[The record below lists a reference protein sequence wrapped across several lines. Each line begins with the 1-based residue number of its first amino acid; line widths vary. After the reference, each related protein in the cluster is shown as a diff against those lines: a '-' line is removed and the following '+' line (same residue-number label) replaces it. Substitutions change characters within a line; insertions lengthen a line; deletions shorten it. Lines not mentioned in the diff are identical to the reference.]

1 MRAQTSLPALGIAL
15 VLLVTTS
22 VFAVTVA
29 AEQLERSRAGTLE
42 REGAVAVADA
52 LVAPDS
58 VVTVRAN
65 VVDRAALRSVSPA
78 TLEARYGLDSSDGV
92 RIRLGTETVLHR
104 GAVDAGTT
112 IERIVLIENR
122 SRRTI
127 VPTFRQSRQ
136 MTLPRRT
143 PNVTLRIRPDNATVE
158 TVRVNGRIVL
168 DNPTGLRGRFEV
180 PISRFETATIEFVG
194 SGRLSSGD
202 VRVSYWPAR
211 TRKSRLRVTI
221 QRWGDAGG

>member
-29 AEQLERSRAGTLE
+29 TEQLETSRSGTLE
-42 REGAVAVADA
+42 REGAMAVADA
-52 LVAPDS
+52 LTGADS
-58 VVTVRAN
+58 GVTFRAN
-65 VVDRAALRSVSPA
+65 VVDRAALRSLSA
-78 TLEARYGLDSSDGV
+78 AALEARYGLDPRAGV
-92 RIRLGTETVLHR
+92 RIRLGTETVLHL
-104 GAVDAGTT
+104 GAVDTGTT
-112 IERIVLIENR
+112 VERIVLIENR

-127 VPTFRQSRQ
+127 VPTFRRSRQ
-136 MTLPRRT
+136 VTLPRRT

-180 PISRFETATIEFVG
+180 PISRFETATIGFAGV
-194 SGRLSSGD
+194 GRLSSGD
-202 VRVSYWPAR
+202 VRVTYWPAR

>member
-29 AEQLERSRAGTLE
+29 AEQLEAGRSGTLE
-42 REGAVAVADA
+42 REGAMALADA
-52 LVAPDS
+52 LIGADSEVA
-58 VVTVRAN
+58 VRAN
-65 VVDRAALRSVSPA
+65 VLDRSALHLLSPA
-78 TLEARYGLDSSDGV
+78 TLEARYGLDPHAGV
-92 RIRLGTETVLHR
+92 RLQLGTETVLRR
-104 GAVDAGTT
+104 GAVAAGTT
-112 IERIVLIENR
+112 IERIVLIEDR

-127 VPTFRQSRQ
+127 VPTFRQSGQ
-136 MTLPRRT
+136 VTLPRRT
-143 PNVTLRIRPDNATVE
+143 PNVTLRVRPDNATVE
-158 TVRVNGRIVL
+158 TIRVNGRIVL

-180 PISRFETATIEFVG
+180 PTSRFETATVAFAG

-202 VRVSYWPAR
+202 VRVTYWPAR

>member
-29 AEQLERSRAGTLE
+29 AEQLEASRSETLE
-42 REGAVAVADA
+42 RAGAVAVADA
-52 LVAPDS
+52 LIGADS
-58 VVTVRAN
+58 EATVRAN
-65 VVDRAALRSVSPA
+65 VLDRAALRSLSPA
-78 TLEARYGLDSSDGV
+78 ALEARYGLDPRAGV
-92 RIRLGTETVLHR
+92 RVQLGTETVLRR
-104 GAVDAGTT
+104 GSVGAGTT

-127 VPTFRQSRQ
+127 VPTFRQSGQ
-136 MTLPRRT
+136 VTLPRRT
-143 PNVTLRIRPDNATVE
+143 PTVTLRVRPDNATVE

-180 PISRFETATIEFVG
+180 STSRFETATIGFAG

-202 VRVSYWPAR
+202 VRVTYWPAR

-221 QRWGDAGG
+221 QRGGAAGG